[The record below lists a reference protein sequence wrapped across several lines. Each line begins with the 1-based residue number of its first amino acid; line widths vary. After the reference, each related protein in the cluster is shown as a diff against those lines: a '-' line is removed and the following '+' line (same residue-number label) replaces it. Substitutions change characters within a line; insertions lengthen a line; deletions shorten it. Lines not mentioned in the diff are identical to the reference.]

1 MMARFQQKFVFC
13 PAWNNDVGCGISPLD
28 VSQIKVDLR
37 VVDQITHAESIK
49 NCRFNMR
56 NFVVAI

>member
-1 MMARFQQKFVFC
+1 MGIFPAR
-13 PAWNNDVGCGISPLD
+13 NNDVGCGISPLD

-37 VVDQITHAESIK
+37 VVDQITLAESVK

-56 NFVVAI
+56 NFVADH